1 MRTRLTILT
10 LLLLV
15 PTFAYTQ
22 ATIPAEKLR
31 SQKRYRNTLAIFK
44 EPQIFPAP
52 SNSEVYRVFIV
63 PTFRH
68 PISIRIAK
76 TRAGYF
82 LFAKGLSGQG
92 AYKWGRLNRQTQRR
106 LNQTEWQGLVD
117 LLGAS
122 SFWTL
127 PSNDEES
134 KPDEKGAITVCL
146 DGTSWYLEGIKGSN
160 YQAVDRYCPASKAFK
175 AVGLY
180 KLKLSRMGIPES
192 DVL

>member
-1 MRTRLTILT
+1 MRTRLTLLT

-22 ATIPAEKLR
+22 TVPAEKLR
-31 SQKRYRNTLAIFK
+31 AQKQYRNTLTIFK

-92 AYKWGRLNRQTQRR
+92 GYKWGRLNRLTQRR
-106 LNQTEWQGLVD
+106 LNQTEWQGFVD
-117 LLGAS
+117 RLYAS
-122 SFWTL
+122 MFWTL
-127 PSNDEES
+127 PSNDEEP
-134 KPDEKGAITVCL
+134 KPDEKGAVTVCL
-146 DGTSWYLEGIKGSN
+146 DGTSWYLEGVRGRD
-160 YQAVDRYCPASKAFK
+160 YQAVDRYCPASKTFK

-180 KLKLSRMGIPES
+180 MLKLSRLGIPES